1 MVAYALTHSDSFK
14 IGISGAPVT
23 DWMLYD
29 SVYTERFMG
38 LPQENEQG
46 YERSSPIK
54 SAENLKGKLLLI
66 HGTMDDNVHMQ
77 NTLKFAYALQKAD
90 KPFQLMLYPASRH
103 GVRDDMQVKH
113 LRALMTQFIRDNL

>member
-1 MVAYALTHSDSFK
+1 MVAYALTHSDSFR

-23 DWMLYD
+23 DWRLYD

-38 LPQENEQG
+38 LPEENEQG

-54 SAENLKGKLLLI
+54 SAQNLKGKLLLI

-77 NTLKFAYALQKAD
+77 NTLSFAHALQKAG